1 MKELI
6 ENIDYYINKDGYVV
20 LTEKYH
26 LEKGYCCGNGCLHCP
41 YNDEN
46 VPEPFRHNL
55 IAANSQRFHPLPGG
69 AKDATDK

>member
-6 ENIDYYINKDGYVV
+6 ENIDYYFNKNGSVV

-41 YNDEN
+41 YQYEN
-46 VPEPFRHNL
+46 VPELRR
-55 IAANSQRFHPLPGG
+55 AALLDRSSEQE
-69 AKDATDK
+69 

>member
-26 LEKGYCCGNGCLHCP
+26 LEKEYCCGNGCLHCP
-41 YNDEN
+41 YKYEN
-46 VPEPFRHNL
+46 VPEPKKFYLLSKKEN
-55 IAANSQRFHPLPGG
+55 Q
-69 AKDATDK
+69 K

>member
-26 LEKGYCCGNGCLHCP
+26 LEKGYC
-41 YNDEN
+41 
-46 VPEPFRHNL
+46 
-55 IAANSQRFHPLPGG
+55 
-69 AKDATDK
+69 